1 MGRFCILRARTRP
14 NEAFVGK
21 GERARICRWCRRL
34 PRTMRVAL
42 KCEQEILGF
51 LEQQSHV
58 SHQNPEPGAA

>member
-1 MGRFCILRARTRP
+1 MGRFCILCARTRP
-14 NEAFVGK
+14 NEVFGGK

-51 LEQQSHV
+51 LEQSHV